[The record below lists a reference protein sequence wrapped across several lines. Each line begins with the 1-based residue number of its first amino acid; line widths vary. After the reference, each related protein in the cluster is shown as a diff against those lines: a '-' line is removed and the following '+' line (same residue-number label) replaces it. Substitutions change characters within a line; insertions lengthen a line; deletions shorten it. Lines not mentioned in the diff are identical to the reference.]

1 MTTRILT
8 YTFVTA
14 WLLLLVIALFGC
26 QDSTSSRTAANGI
39 DTTGISSSGAV
50 LLQGQVI
57 VIPPPALLSRIIR
70 KADIPYESGLSAT
83 SLATKEPVSEFELA
97 MQLGI
102 YGADLSY
109 LINYDRKDEATLC
122 LARIRV
128 LADRLDI
135 MNAVDS
141 SLITAIEQGLPEPG
155 ALLGLHSDL
164 FRAFEEYLRTNNRP
178 EVSNG
183 ILIGGWVESLH
194 HLAGLSDS
202 TTTLDPPLAEQR
214 YSASGILRLAKTIND
229 PTMTNLLPALTAL
242 CDELTALEHR
252 YTFRDPM
259 HDKRE
264 HITYLRS
271 ESVVEYS
278 QEQME
283 SLHGLIATLRQQI
296 LLP

>member
-1 MTTRILT
+1 MNTTSKTNIT
-8 YTFVTA
+8 
-14 WLLLLVIALFGC
+14 
-26 QDSTSSRTAANGI
+26 STSGVTL
-39 DTTGISSSGAV
+39 IS
-50 LLQGQVI
+50 
-57 VIPPPALLSRIIR
+57 
-70 KADIPYESGLSAT
+70 
-83 SLATKEPVSEFELA
+83 
-97 MQLGI
+97 
-102 YGADLSY
+102 
-109 LINYDRKDEATLC
+109 
-122 LARIRV
+122 
-128 LADRLDI
+128 
-135 MNAVDS
+135 
-141 SLITAIEQGLPEPG
+141 AIEQGLPEPG

-164 FRAFEEYLRTNNRP
+164 FRSFEEYLRTNNRP
-178 EVSNG
+178 EVSKG

-214 YSASGILRLAKTIND
+214 YSAFGILRLAKTIND
-229 PTMTNLLPALTAL
+229 PTMTDLLPALTAL

-259 HDKRE
+259 HDKRQ